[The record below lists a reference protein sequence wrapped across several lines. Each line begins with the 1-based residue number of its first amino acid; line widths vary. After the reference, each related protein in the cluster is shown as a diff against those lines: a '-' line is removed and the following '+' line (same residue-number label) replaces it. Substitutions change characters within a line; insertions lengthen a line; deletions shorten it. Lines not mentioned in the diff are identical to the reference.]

1 MNFSHLTLCIASAV
15 NELVRMFSYEDESDK
30 PRARNQVMYELTCT
44 ENYED
49 HNNAVLTT
57 QRLCPKLSPNSDE
70 VRGQVTMLEH
80 LSSDFRLRRRV
91 YFPTESSMHTVL
103 KVLMLSNFD
112 IYSICIRP

>member
-1 MNFSHLTLCIASAV
+1 
-15 NELVRMFSYEDESDK
+15 MFSYEDESDK

-57 QRLCPKLSPNSDE
+57 QRLCPKLSPNGDE
-70 VRGQVTMLEH
+70 VHGQVTMLEH

-103 KVLMLSNFD
+103 KVLMLSKF
-112 IYSICIRP
+112 